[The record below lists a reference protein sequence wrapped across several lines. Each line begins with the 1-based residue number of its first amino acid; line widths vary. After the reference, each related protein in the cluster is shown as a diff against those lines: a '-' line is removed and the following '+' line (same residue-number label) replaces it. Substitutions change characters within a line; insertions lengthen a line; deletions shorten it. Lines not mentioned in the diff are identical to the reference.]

1 MRISDWSS
9 DVCSSDLNH
18 EARFCIRRST
28 LRSAG
33 EDGEAWPALRTSLER
48 EQGYGSPH
56 QNADRLQSPPSLDR
70 SSPRGMDRALESLRH
85 RRSAERRVGTECVS
99 PCRTRWSPY
108 HYKTIRSAHTERT
121 ATTSDT

>member
-9 DVCSSDLNH
+9 DVCSSDLLLSTEQWTKRPHQTKGPANH

-56 QNADRLQSPPSLDR
+56 QNADRLQRQHRGPGWADR
-70 SSPRGMDRALESLRH
+70 PGGICRVEDRKSTRLNSSH
-85 RRSAERRVGTECVS
+85 
-99 PCRTRWSPY
+99 
-108 HYKTIRSAHTERT
+108 
-121 ATTSDT
+121 

>member
-56 QNADRLQSPPSLDR
+56 QNADRLQRPPSLER
-70 SSPRGMDRALESLRH
+70 SSPRGMDRGLESLRH
-85 RRSAERRVGTECVS
+85 RQKSHVHPKCPSTFEGTSGLWERD
-99 PCRTRWSPY
+99 CRY
-108 HYKTIRSAHTERT
+108 V
-121 ATTSDT
+121 

>member
-1 MRISDWSS
+1 MLRPRRPNSTSTTPNYHLLS
-9 DVCSSDLNH
+9 TEKRTKRPHQTKGPANH

-56 QNADRLQSPPSLDR
+56 QNADRLQRPPSLDR

-85 RRSAERRVGTECVS
+85 RQDRKS
-99 PCRTRWSPY
+99 TRLNSS
-108 HYKTIRSAHTERT
+108 H
-121 ATTSDT
+121 

>member
-9 DVCSSDLNH
+9 DVCSSDLTKGPANH

-56 QNADRLQSPPSLDR
+56 QNADRLQRPPSLDR

-85 RRSAERRVGTECVS
+85 RQ
-99 PCRTRWSPY
+99 
-108 HYKTIRSAHTERT
+108 
-121 ATTSDT
+121 TSHVQPNCHSILFPKDRKSVV

>member
-9 DVCSSDLNH
+9 DVCSSDLLLSTEQWTKRPHQTKGPANH

-56 QNADRLQSPPSLDR
+56 QNADRLKRPPSLDR
-70 SSPRGMDRALESLRH
+70 SSPRGRERALESR
-85 RRSAERRVGTECVS
+85 AEEGRAGKEGVRLC
-99 PCRTRWSPY
+99 
-108 HYKTIRSAHTERT
+108 K
-121 ATTSDT
+121 